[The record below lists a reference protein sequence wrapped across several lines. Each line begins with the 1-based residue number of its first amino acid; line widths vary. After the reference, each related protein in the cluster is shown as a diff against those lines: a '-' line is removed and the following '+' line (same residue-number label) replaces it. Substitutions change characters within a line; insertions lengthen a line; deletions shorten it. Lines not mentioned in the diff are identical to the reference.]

1 MTGQDLKNSIL
12 QLAIQGKLVEQ
23 REEEGTAKEL
33 LEKIEAEKKQL
44 IKEGKIKKQKA
55 LTDIKEDE
63 IPFDIPESWE
73 WVRFGEMV
81 NFNMGKTPPRSEP
94 KYWKD
99 DYNWVSIAD
108 MISDGYILETK
119 EKISEIAL
127 NEKFKMS
134 LVPKGTLLM
143 SFKLT
148 VGRVSIL
155 DIDAVHNEAI
165 ISIYPYADLEESI
178 RNYLFTMLPLL
189 STYGETKGAIKGKT
203 LNSTSLNNL
212 LIPLPPLEEQKRIA
226 AKIEELMPYV
236 DKYDVAYSEV
246 EELNKKFP
254 EDMQKSIL
262 QYAIQGKLV
271 EQRKEDGTAE
281 DLYKQIQEEKKKLIK
296 EGNIK
301 KTKVLPEITEDEI
314 PFDIPENWKWVRLGE
329 MVNFNMGKT
338 PPRSEPKY
346 WKDDYNWVSIADMVS
361 DGYVV
366 ETKEKI
372 SEIALNEKFKMSLV
386 PKGTLLM
393 SFKLTVGK
401 VSVLDIDAVHNEAII
416 SIYPYADLD
425 KSIRN
430 YLFVMLPL
438 LSTYGETKS
447 AIKGKTLNST
457 SLNNLLIP
465 LPPLTEQ
472 KRIVEKIE
480 VLLPY
485 TKQLIKKID

>member
-55 LTDIKEDE
+55 LPDIKEDE
-63 IPFDIPESWE
+63 IPFDIPKSWE

-212 LIPLPPLEEQKRIA
+212 LIPLP
-226 AKIEELMPYV
+226 
-236 DKYDVAYSEV
+236 
-246 EELNKKFP
+246 
-254 EDMQKSIL
+254 
-262 QYAIQGKLV
+262 
-271 EQRKEDGTAE
+271 
-281 DLYKQIQEEKKKLIK
+281 
-296 EGNIK
+296 
-301 KTKVLPEITEDEI
+301 
-314 PFDIPENWKWVRLGE
+314 
-329 MVNFNMGKT
+329 
-338 PPRSEPKY
+338 
-346 WKDDYNWVSIADMVS
+346 
-361 DGYVV
+361 
-366 ETKEKI
+366 
-372 SEIALNEKFKMSLV
+372 
-386 PKGTLLM
+386 
-393 SFKLTVGK
+393 
-401 VSVLDIDAVHNEAII
+401 H
-416 SIYPYADLD
+416 
-425 KSIRN
+425 
-430 YLFVMLPL
+430 
-438 LSTYGETKS
+438 
-447 AIKGKTLNST
+447 
-457 SLNNLLIP
+457 
-465 LPPLTEQ
+465 
-472 KRIVEKIE
+472 
-480 VLLPY
+480 
-485 TKQLIKKID
+485 